1 MQRRASPAP
10 HKFDRGYLLQIEQR
24 ATMGG
29 HWRLLAL
36 ATVLIPACSAQQLDC
51 RYAPDQGRGYLAG
64 PCDCF
69 CPDSRYRVNAT
80 AHTVRISQE
89 DTVTC
94 GELLSDLSQEVGG
107 CEEAVAAASGQGYAV
122 AQLAADCCVAL
133 TLDNPLDAA
142 DYCGGT
148 PRGVCD
154 LPLLASA
161 LEGLMVEETSTT
173 VESFLLTRLD
183 RGAFCSCYRLFMQL
197 KQREVDLPV
206 EGECIGTGG
215 IVCPSFRPDY
225 VCSGR
230 EIASIEGVSDAGDC
244 GAWCMS
250 AAAGATQTC
259 CMQIVGDLGAFCALG
274 AFAVMEPVAESAI
287 GEKLSDHLPNLN
299 IGACEL
305 PEPRIGDDV
314 AGRSA
319 AFDMLYRCFDG
330 LLAGM
335 LVQPTTEMVAQ
346 VCPGDFV
353 RCQAAAGCIEE
364 LWSHLRNFG
373 ACNDRDLA
381 DAMGKGPPGVNCLA
395 RVCPAEINACWPP
408 GGTAECTAGLTS
420 ALANGQEEMNPAE
433 MPPEMLAVYM
443 CFVREQIRY
452 RHAPCV
458 DRQTCSEQIYA
469 DLYCQ
474 QEFQINMMITGD
486 IGAVSPCSSES
497 LTTECLQCVMEYSGE
512 GGGGDGAGTSP

>member
-1 MQRRASPAP
+1 
-10 HKFDRGYLLQIEQR
+10 
-24 ATMGG
+24 MGG
-29 HWRLLAL
+29 HRLLAL
-36 ATVLIPACSAQQLDC
+36 ATALIPVCSAQQLDC
-51 RYAPDQGRGYLAG
+51 RYAPDQGRGYVAG

-69 CPDSRYRVNAT
+69 CPDSSYRINAT
-80 AHTVRISQE
+80 AQTVRISQE

-94 GELLSDLSQEVGG
+94 GELLSDFSQGVDG
-107 CEEAVAAASGQGYAV
+107 CGEAVAAASGQGYTV
-122 AQLAADCCVAL
+122 AQLAADCCITL
-133 TLDNPLDAA
+133 THDNPLDAA

-148 PRGVCD
+148 PRGICD
-154 LPLLASA
+154 VPLLTSA
-161 LEGLMVEETSTT
+161 LEGLMVEETSTA

-183 RGAFCSCYRLFMQL
+183 RRMFCSCYRLFVQM

-206 EGECIGTGG
+206 EGECIGAGEF
-215 IVCPSFRPDY
+215 VCPSFRPDY
-225 VCSGR
+225 VCSGQ
-230 EIASIEGVSDAGDC
+230 EIASIEGVPDGGDC

-259 CMQIVGDLGAFCALG
+259 CMHIVGEIGAFCALG

-287 GEKLSDHLPNLN
+287 GDQLRDFLPNLV
-299 IGACEL
+299 IGACVS

-364 LWSHLRNFG
+364 LWSHLGNFG

-381 DAMGKGPPGVNCLA
+381 DGWGKGSLGLNCLA
-395 RVCPAEINACWPP
+395 RVCPAEINACWLP
-408 GGTAECTAGLTS
+408 GGTAECTAGVTS
-420 ALANGQEEMNPAE
+420 ALANGQEELSPAE

-443 CFVREQIRY
+443 CFIRERIRY
-452 RHAPCV
+452 MAAPCV
-458 DRQTCSEQIYA
+458 DQQRCSEQIYA
-469 DLYCQ
+469 DMYCQ
-474 QEFQINMMITGD
+474 EEFQIHMMITGD
-486 IGAVSPCSSES
+486 FEAVSPCSSES
-497 LTTECLQCVMEYSGE
+497 LTTECLQCIVEYSG
-512 GGGGDGAGTSP
+512 GGGGGGGGGTSP